1 MNQRICGGIK
11 KNGQPCRTW
20 AMLDSEFC
28 FSHSGS
34 SRARNIR
41 NEANANRYKM
51 AKMSVNEKLRIL
63 DNRCQK
69 IMVEKEISVAV
80 QTILTLRILREID
93 RLQRPQKPIS
103 A

>member
-1 MNQRICGGIK
+1 MNQRVCGGLK

-34 SRARNIR
+34 SRAKYIR
-41 NEANANRYKM
+41 IEANANRGKM

-69 IMVEKEISVAV
+69 IMVDNEISVAT

-93 RLQRPQKPIS
+93 KLQSSQ
-103 A
+103 